1 MAGRESKHTWS
12 VQDAKN
18 KFSELVDAARRA
30 PQTVTKH
37 GTPAVVVIDATEYD
51 RLQRLERAQA
61 PSLAEVLLEMPRDD
75 GEFSRETVRIRD
87 LEF

>member
-1 MAGRESKHTWS
+1 MSGRKSKHTWS

-51 RLQRLERAQA
+51 RLQRLGRAQA

-75 GEFSRETVRIRD
+75 GDFPREVVRMRDIEF
-87 LEF
+87 